1 MTLRRPNLLALAVLL
16 LAGCASA
23 PSRVEPEIGV
33 ELPGDWV
40 AAPAPEETLEEYW
53 WSDFE
58 DSGLKALIEEALEN
72 NRDLLAA
79 AARVEAA
86 RAQARIA
93 GADQSPDVSA
103 GLNAS
108 RRKQNFIGLPIP
120 GGEGQVLST
129 KTTTVGLSLDVSWEV
144 DLWGRIRAGAAA
156 ALADAQAARADYE
169 AARLSLSGQT
179 AKLWFALVESR
190 QQLELARQTLDSF
203 EDAAEWIR
211 GRYEA
216 GLRPSVDLRLALA
229 NVHGA
234 EAAVQARLGEIEILE
249 RQVEV
254 LLGRYPVGGLPEVST
269 LPHLPGPIP
278 AGLPAEILSRRP
290 DLAAAERRVVAADSR
305 LAQARRSL
313 YPRLSLTGSVGS
325 SSTELGDLLDG
336 DFSVW
341 SIAGGLLQPVFQG
354 GRLRANVQLSEAR
367 TREAVSSFA
376 GAALQAFSE
385 VESTLAVDSLL
396 EERERALADATE
408 QSVAARALTER
419 RYAAGIE
426 NVFGV
431 LDAQRRAFDA
441 ESALL
446 TVRRLRLDN
455 RVDLYLALGGGFDTD
470 GLYAAGAGPGS
481 GAVPEGDPS

>member
-1 MTLRRPNLLALAVLL
+1 VTVPD
-16 LAGCASA
+16 
-23 PSRVEPEIGV
+23 
-33 ELPGDWV
+33 DWS
-40 AAPAPEETLEEYW
+40 APAPEETLDETW
-53 WSDFE
+53 WAEFD
-58 DSGLKALIEEALEN
+58 DPGLKALIEEALEN
-72 NRDLLAA
+72 NRDLRGA

-93 GADQSPDVSA
+93 GADQYPDVIA
-103 GLNAS
+103 GLDSAK
-108 RRKQNFIGLPIP
+108 RKQNFIGLPIP
-120 GGEGQVLST
+120 GAEGGVLST
-129 KTTTVGLSLDVSWEV
+129 TTTTWGLSLDVSWEV
-144 DLWGRIRAGAAA
+144 DLWGRLRAGAAA

-179 AKLWFALVESR
+179 AKLWFALVEAR
-190 QQLELARQTLDSF
+190 QQLDLARQTLTSF
-203 EDAAEWIR
+203 QDAADWIR

-234 EAAVQARLGEIEILE
+234 EAAVQARLGEIELLE

-254 LLGRYPVGGLPEVST
+254 LLGRYPVGGLPEVDA
-269 LPHLPGPIP
+269 LPSLPGPVP
-278 AGLPAEILSRRP
+278 AGLPAEMLSRRP
-290 DLAAAERRVVAADSR
+290 DLAAAERRVAAADRR

-325 SSTELGDLLDG
+325 SSEELGDLLDG
-336 DFSVW
+336 DFGVW
-341 SIAGGLLQPVFQG
+341 SIAGGLLQPIFQG
-354 GRLRANVQLSEAR
+354 GRLRANVELSEAQ

-376 GAALQAFSE
+376 GTALQAFSE
-385 VESTLAVDSLL
+385 VESTLAVESLL

-419 RYAAGIE
+419 RYAAGID

-455 RVDLYLALGGGFDTD
+455 RVDLYLALGGGFDA
-470 GLYAAGAGPGS
+470 GALYAEAQPAPDAAS
-481 GAVPEGDPS
+481 EVDPS